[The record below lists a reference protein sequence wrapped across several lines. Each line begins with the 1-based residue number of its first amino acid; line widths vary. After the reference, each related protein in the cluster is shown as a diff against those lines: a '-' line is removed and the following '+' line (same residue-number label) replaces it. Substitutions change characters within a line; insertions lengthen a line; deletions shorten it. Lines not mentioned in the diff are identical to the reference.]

1 MQFMGFFATY
11 VILWLYKRYARGSSL
26 LIPRVSFEYVW
37 QRVGATVF
45 IVLLTASIFISRYIS
60 LQDTLLAIDSC
71 WGSTT
76 STSWLLAALLDAL
89 PVLSGS
95 LWIQRYALYSHFIGR
110 FFPNTTRISWIC
122 PCSRCF
128 ISKYASAHS
137 CWSVGL
143 FQHSKRP
150 SIWIRE
156 CQSLHKGKRRISSAF
171 DLFQSN
177 IVCPRFF
184 LVILFM

>member
-1 MQFMGFFATY
+1 MNLFLNIFLKKTLKIPRPESIPVSCYRHSVAALQTNNGMPSDHMQFMGFFATY

-60 LQDTLLAIDSC
+60 LQDALLAIASC

-95 LWIQRYALYSHFIGR
+95 L
-110 FFPNTTRISWIC
+110 
-122 PCSRCF
+122 
-128 ISKYASAHS
+128 
-137 CWSVGL
+137 
-143 FQHSKRP
+143 
-150 SIWIRE
+150 
-156 CQSLHKGKRRISSAF
+156 
-171 DLFQSN
+171 
-177 IVCPRFF
+177 
-184 LVILFM
+184 